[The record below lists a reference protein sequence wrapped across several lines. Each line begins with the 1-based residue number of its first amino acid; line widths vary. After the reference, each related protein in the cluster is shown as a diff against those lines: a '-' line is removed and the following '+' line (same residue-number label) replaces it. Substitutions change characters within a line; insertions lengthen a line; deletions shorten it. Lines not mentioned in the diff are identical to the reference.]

1 MAGNAATKRSGE
13 ATRQRIVEAATARFA
28 RTSYEEVKLR
38 DIARDVG
45 IDVAYVHRCFG
56 SKEQLFTDVL
66 EATRASAPKLIGE
79 REELARIFTDE
90 SFNCDA
96 VGFGIFICSLS
107 SPKAREILKA
117 FGLREFI
124 EPLAGK
130 LPGPALLRATLLLA
144 CMTGIK
150 VTREVLGVDP
160 LASLSAQHCR
170 GLIEG
175 VFEAC
180 LTGDVGALPK
190 ATRTTAAKSRKPRRP
205 VASKSPKSP
214 TTAAPSRARSPRI

>member
-38 DIARDVG
+38 DIAKDVG

-66 EATRASAPKLIGE
+66 EAAHADGPKLIGE
-79 REELARIFTDE
+79 REELPRIFTDE
-90 SFNCDA
+90 TLNRDA
-96 VGFGIFICSLS
+96 IGFGIFICSLS
-107 SPKAREILKA
+107 SPKAREILQA

-124 EPLAGK
+124 EPLAEK

-160 LASLSAQHCR
+160 LASLSAQDCR

-180 LTGDVGALPK
+180 LAGEVGAVST
-190 ATRTTAAKSRKPRRP
+190 AARTTAVTSRRPRRP
-205 VASKSPKSP
+205 VASKGPKSP